1 MPMNDLTNIF
11 VEKQKEFLSFLKSR
25 FNVFH
30 ESNVFFRDLHYG
42 VMAFLQMNGLPNR
55 YSVSEELTK
64 QVVAA
69 YEQERILIRIDDR
82 SWMLNYLPFKKPLV
96 RVAVPVKSATPLVK
110 QVPSTSP
117 SIAAVAQQNVVARP
131 IEVQG
136 GITA

>member
-1 MPMNDLTNIF
+1 MNDLAKIF

-55 YSVSEELTK
+55 YSASEELTK
-64 QVVAA
+64 QVIAA
-69 YEQERILIRIDDR
+69 FEHARILIRIDDR

-96 RVAVPVKSATPLVK
+96 KAAVLVKSATPTVK
-110 QVPSTSP
+110 QVPSNSP
-117 SIAAVAQQNVVARP
+117 SVAAVAQQNVVARP

-136 GITA
+136 GITG

>member
-1 MPMNDLTNIF
+1 MNDLTNIF
-11 VEKQKEFLSFLKSR
+11 VEKQKEFLGFLKSR

-42 VMAFLQMNGLPNR
+42 VMAFLQMNGLPNQ
-55 YSVSEELTK
+55 YSASEELTK

-96 RVAVPVKSATPLVK
+96 KAAAPVKAATPLVK
-110 QVPSTSP
+110 QGPPTSP
-117 SIAAVAQQNVVARP
+117 SVAAVAQQNVVARP
-131 IEVQG
+131 IEARG